1 MLSFIVLVQ
10 HTYRTYMQMWALK
23 ASNRCSVNTINLIKC
38 LNIYFIKLLPSVSYL
53 RAKIYFYYYNIIN
66 VVLCVSIPFSQTI
79 SLYGCQ
85 VAIYLTTCQFPI
97 GVWPDQTE
105 PSIPPPPPICTL
117 LEKCNLNF
125 RDITWNEEENEIL
138 HEIFRVVSRF
148 PTTFP
153 VDYLCNSVEVHVA
166 LHHHLGLC
174 TNCTC
179 TACKKPVYCLKYN
192 LNFGVSLH
200 IL

>member
-1 MLSFIVLVQ
+1 MSVICELRFIFTIIILSMLFFVYLFPSHKLSLC
-10 HTYRTYMQMWALK
+10 MDA
-23 ASNRCSVNTINLIKC
+23 
-38 LNIYFIKLLPSVSYL
+38 KLLYSISDHVPISHWSL
-53 RAKIYFYYYNIIN
+53 AWPIRA
-66 VVLCVSIPFSQTI
+66 LHS
-79 SLYGCQ
+79 
-85 VAIYLTTCQFPI
+85 
-97 GVWPDQTE
+97 
-105 PSIPPPPPICTL
+105 PPPICTL

-179 TACKKPVYCLKYN
+179 TARKKPVYCLKHN
-192 LNFGVSLH
+192 LNIGVSLH

>member
-1 MLSFIVLVQ
+1 MSVIWELRFIFTIIILSMLFFVYLFPSQKL
-10 HTYRTYMQMWALK
+10 
-23 ASNRCSVNTINLIKC
+23 SRCMDA
-38 LNIYFIKLLPSVSYL
+38 KLLYIWP
-53 RAKIYFYYYNIIN
+53 RANFP
-66 VVLCVSIPFSQTI
+66 LEF
-79 SLYGCQ
+79 G
-85 VAIYLTTCQFPI
+85 LTNQSPQF
-97 GVWPDQTE
+97 
-105 PSIPPPPPICTL
+105 PPPICTL